1 MSAVLRISSILVSG
15 MRIAISFSEPVKI
28 RKDFIVIKQLNSFS
42 LIDVQMLYLYFELN
56 ESEPKI

>member
-1 MSAVLRISSILVSG
+1 